1 MIPLEIITTLGSMV
15 IPPAFDFIKKKFI
28 PSESDTPERTISS
41 IATTKPDTLP
51 QVIEAYSKLYEAKKE
66 WFNRDV
72 IGETSRWVND
82 LRASIRPLTVVVCLV
97 IYLTGILFQIELPDE
112 FTVPASSWIGL
123 WFGDRMRK

>member
-1 MIPLEIITTLGSMV
+1 MIPLEVITTIGSMV

-41 IATTKPDTLP
+41 IATTKPETLP
-51 QVIEAYSKLYEAKKE
+51 QVIEAYSKLYQAKKD

-72 IGETSRWVND
+72 IGETSLWVNN
-82 LRASIRPLTVVVCLV
+82 LRASIRPITVIICLV
-97 IYLTGILFQIELPDE
+97 IYLTGILFQIDLPEE
-112 FTVPASSWIGL
+112 FTIPASSWIGL